1 MTFQRSRSS
10 LLGQKPEIVSDL
22 ITTSEKVEKKKKKN
36 AGKKPKGKYLL
47 LCACLHFK
55 VARREFPRGNVSV
68 YMRKSKS
75 RNLLLLGEQ
84 CLDI

>member
-10 LLGQKPEIVSDL
+10 LLGQKPEIVSDND
-22 ITTSEKVEKKKKKN
+22 IREGREKKKKN

-55 VARREFPRGNVSV
+55 VARREFPAEMFPFTCGRASQGI
-68 YMRKSKS
+68 
-75 RNLLLLGEQ
+75 
-84 CLDI
+84 CCC

>member
-55 VARREFPRGNVSV
+55 VARREFPVEMFPFTCGRASQGI
-68 YMRKSKS
+68 
-75 RNLLLLGEQ
+75 
-84 CLDI
+84 CCC